1 MLTSGMPVVKAA
13 GRSLSYE
20 WIEGDGRAKPT
31 LIFLHEGLGSI
42 RQWRDFPVKA
52 VAATGCRALV
62 YDRYGYGQSD
72 VLAEPRRS
80 VRFMHDEALVS
91 LPELRKKLGLDDAI
105 LVGHSDGASIALIH
119 AGAGHQ
125 ARGLAVMAPHV
136 FIEPVCID
144 SIQKAAN
151 TFETTDLPARLG
163 RYHRD
168 ARKTFYG
175 WADVWLDPEF
185 ERWDIRDDYLPKVRA
200 PVLAIQGVQD
210 EYGTMA
216 QLDEIEARVA
226 GPCELLKLEDCGHT
240 PFRDQ
245 PEKTFAAV
253 SCFVDKLK

>member
-1 MLTSGMPVVKAA
+1 MLTSSMPVVKAA

-20 WIEGDGRAKPT
+20 WIEGDGRARPT

-42 RQWRDFPVKA
+42 RQWREFPMKA

-119 AGAGHQ
+119 TGAGHP
-125 ARGLAVMAPHV
+125 ARGVAVMAPHV
-136 FIEPVCID
+136 FIEPICLE
-144 SIQKAAN
+144 SISKAAN

-175 WADVWLDPEF
+175 WADVWLDPDF
-185 ERWDIRDDYLPKVRA
+185 ERWDIRGQYLPKVRS
-200 PVLAIQGVQD
+200 PVLAIQGLQD

-216 QLDEIEARVA
+216 QLDEIAARVA
-226 GPCELLKLEDCGHT
+226 GPCELLKLEDCGHA

-245 PEKTFAAV
+245 PETTLAAV
-253 SCFVDKLK
+253 TRFIDRLK